1 MLPRGFTTAEKN
13 LPLLESNTILTE
25 VIEAVGYWGRKGG
38 SNAGYDI
45 GTGAYPQSWLTSWS
59 AWIHIPSKDCHFS
72 LPFLVVGA
80 TVRER
85 VSTLDFKPR
94 LDRP

>member
-45 GTGAYPQSWLTSWS
+45 GTGAYPQE
-59 AWIHIPSKDCHFS
+59 PSHPISFQPNSGVKHDTNRIGVNH
-72 LPFLVVGA
+72 VH
-80 TVRER
+80 
-85 VSTLDFKPR
+85 
-94 LDRP
+94 